1 MTLPIASPGLLHAAP
16 LPAQAVGAPLNIA
29 IVTRLRDRKAHLLE
43 SLPTWLRLPVAEI
56 VIVDWSSRDGNL
68 ADLVRYL
75 DDPRVKVVRVEGRP
89 TFERSAAWNLGILH
103 ASAEWVFLLDADV
116 KVVGSPLADQVF
128 TVPNYEQYFRLY
140 SDKYLPHLFGCG
152 IVLKDHWR
160 AVGGFNEHLVGWSW
174 EDVDFYRRLQ
184 RYGLREVTLSSSHYE
199 PLPHDEEGR
208 VAAHDEK
215 DLAVS
220 VARNAYRSRMIE
232 SIALHVAEGA
242 LVHCGGAAVRTAH
255 YEQSVTYR
263 ADRAAIERMLAS
275 AEFRRLAKRYA
286 VYESPTSVERLFE
299 VYEFRQLE
307 RRFLRPAGRQRSR
320 RRPTNKGVAHAC
332 QTRF

>member
-1 MTLPIASPGLLHAAP
+1 MTLPIASPGILHAAP
-16 LPAQAVGAPLNIA
+16 YAAPARGAALNIT
-29 IVTRLRDRKAHLLE
+29 IVTRLRDRKAHLVE

-56 VIVDWSSRDGNL
+56 VIVDWSSREGDL

-89 TFERSAAWNLGILH
+89 TFERAAAWNLGILH

-128 TVPNYEQYFRLY
+128 AVPNYEQYFRPY

-152 IVLKDHWR
+152 IVLKDHWQ
-160 AVGGFNEHLVGWSW
+160 AVGGFNESLVGWGW

-220 VARNAYRSRMIE
+220 VARNAYRSRMTTSVSLLLRQGPTVIQGG
-232 SIALHVAEGA
+232 VAI
-242 LVHCGGAAVRTAH
+242 RTPH
-255 YEQSVTYR
+255 YEQIVEYR
-263 ADRAAIERMLAS
+263 TDPAAVERLLAS
-275 AEFRRLAKRYA
+275 ADFRRLAKRYA

-299 VYEFRQLE
+299 TDEFEQLE
-307 RRFLRPAGRQRSR
+307 RRFLRPARRQRSR
-320 RRPTNKGVAHAC
+320 
-332 QTRF
+332 